1 MQRGLFYSRAILNVD
16 CSGDHQVAYLVD
28 FQAVRYCIS
37 ACYFAILWD
46 LHHLK
51 KVMENGENGTEQ
63 LLLLLLK
70 TRLHMFMDT
79 MKELL
84 MSGQNQ
90 TYVEE
95 VSELKLFG
103 RWHMDN
109 GNRFYSAGYRD
120 ADKSLAQSGKKQARA
135 IKDFDFHISYL

>member
-1 MQRGLFYSRAILNVD
+1 VAEKLDWKGLKCNLVLICFLHFSYTEGLFYSRALLNVD
-16 CSGDHQVAYLVD
+16 CSGVHQVAYLFD

-37 ACYFAILWD
+37 AAFFAILWD
-46 LHHLK
+46 LHHLEE
-51 KVMENGENGTEQ
+51 VMENGANGTEQ
-63 LLLLLLK
+63 LQLLK

-95 VSELKLFG
+95 VSEEKLKLLL
-103 RWHMDN
+103 RWRMDHRN
-109 GNRFYSAGYRD
+109 
-120 ADKSLAQSGKKQARA
+120 
-135 IKDFDFHISYL
+135 

>member
-37 ACYFAILWD
+37 AGFFAILWD
-46 LHHLK
+46 LHHLEE
-51 KVMENGENGTEQ
+51 VMENGANGTDQ
-63 LLLLLLK
+63 LLLLK

-120 ADKSLAQSGKKQARA
+120 ADKSLARPGRKQATA
-135 IKDFDFHISYL
+135 TEDFDFHISYL

>member
-1 MQRGLFYSRAILNVD
+1 VFFAFCVQGGLFYSRYLSNVD
-16 CSGDHQVAYLVD
+16 CSGDHQVAWHVD

-37 ACYFAILWD
+37 AGFFAILWD
-46 LHHLK
+46 LHQLEE
-51 KVMENGENGTEQ
+51 VMENGANGTEQ
-63 LLLLLLK
+63 LLLLK

-95 VSELKLFG
+95 VSEQKLELFG
-103 RWHMDN
+103 RWHSDHRN
-109 GNRFYSAGYRD
+109 
-120 ADKSLAQSGKKQARA
+120 
-135 IKDFDFHISYL
+135 

>member
-1 MQRGLFYSRAILNVD
+1 MLT
-16 CSGDHQVAYLVD
+16 SGDHQVAYLVE

-37 ACYFAILWD
+37 AGFFAILWD
-46 LHHLK
+46 LHHLEE
-51 KVMENGENGTEQ
+51 VMENGANGSEQ
-63 LLLLLLK
+63 LLLLK

-95 VSELKLFG
+95 VSEQKLRLFG
-103 RWHMDN
+103 GCYKDH
-109 GNRFYSAGYRD
+109 GSRFCRAGYVR
-120 ADKSLAQSGKKQARA
+120 LVG
-135 IKDFDFHISYL
+135 